1 MKKYISII
9 VLVSLFV
16 IGCSEQ
22 TSINS
27 PVNDL
32 NINEP
37 SWISLPSSNGM
48 KVNSEW
54 VVSKKING
62 KLGGSLSNK
71 ISYNGGISGT
81 VDIEARIDFD
91 QEAYQGNAKIVMALN
106 DFNTSTRFSPSLH
119 FNRTVL
125 FNATYKGLDLTG
137 LDPATI
143 RFAFLANNGGI
154 VMASCDSII
163 VNISQG
169 KLQVVNAVIP
179 HFSRYGF
186 VN

>member
-62 KLGGSLSNK
+62 KHGGSLSNK

-91 QEAYQGNAKIVMALN
+91 QEAYQGNAKIIMALN

-137 LDPATI
+137 LDPTTI